1 MNTNWYVMR
10 TIPGKEAEAAALME
24 KKISRK
30 LWDSLR
36 ILRKQELFRTKGMYL
51 LSKKEMFPGYIFVH
65 TTSPKELGKELEKSR
80 QFPQLVGGQGI
91 DIVPVEQKDLKFL
104 KNVCGENLGHDMKLS
119 TVQVDDEGQ
128 VKSAAGVLKPYLNQ
142 ITRQRLRHR
151 YVTARVR
158 LFNRQE
164 DVLFGIRMEGDP
176 K

>member
-1 MNTNWYVMR
+1 M
-10 TIPGKEAEAAALME
+10 
-24 KKISRK
+24 
-30 LWDSLR
+30 
-36 ILRKQELFRTKGMYL
+36 
-51 LSKKEMFPGYIFVH
+51 
-65 TTSPKELGKELEKSR
+65 
-80 QFPQLVGGQGI
+80 
-91 DIVPVEQKDLKFL
+91 
-104 KNVCGENLGHDMKLS
+104 GHDMKLS
-119 TVQVDDEGQ
+119 TVEVDDEGQ